1 MADPVAVESPA
12 TFELDEDIE
21 IYKLVKIS
29 ATSVDALAKISKTGA
44 GETPMG
50 VIQQGGSDGDA
61 RAVANLTGNHMVLIM
76 VAAGVISANATVYP
90 AADGEVSSTVNGDAL
105 GTALNATDGADQLVS
120 VLLQKPAY
128 LTAEDIESYTHFKD
142 DFFYINFDESGSEG
156 VWLSTV
162 ENSSTAVISD
172 AANGILTVTTGG
184 TDNNQHI
191 VNSIAE
197 SWLLAAN
204 KDMTYKARVKV
215 TEVAEHAAFFGL
227 SDTVTPDHLVDD
239 TGAIRSSFDGIGF
252 YTKLGGGSNWFVVS
266 SNATTQNTGSGLTG
280 GDTTVAATSAV
291 WFKLK
296 FTVTHTSATT
306 ATIRFYIWN
315 ETTGSAYVLVDTQ
328 TILYSG
334 LAEMH
339 ALMANK
345 TGTAQAEAYD
355 LDYVDIVQKR

>member
-1 MADPVAVESPA
+1 MTDAVANKGPITVEADEA
-12 TFELDEDIE
+12 IE
-21 IYKLVKIS
+21 IYKCVKRS
-29 ATSVDALAKISKTGA
+29 GTSVEELMKVSKTGA
-44 GETPMG
+44 GETPDG
-50 VIQQGGSDGDA
+50 VALQGAADGDQLSI
-61 RAVANLTGNHMVLIM
+61 VGLSQYMVLIM
-76 VAAGVISANATVYP
+76 IAAGAITEGATVYP
-90 AADGEVSSTVNGDAL
+90 AADGEVSSTVNGDAI
-105 GTALNATDGADQLVS
+105 GTALTATDGADQQVT
-120 VLLQKPAY
+120 VLTAKPSY

-142 DFFYINFDESGSEG
+142 DFFYINFDEAGSEG

-162 ENSSTAVISD
+162 ENSSTAAISD

-184 TDNNQHI
+184 TDNDQHI
-191 VNSIAE
+191 INSIAE

-204 KDMTYKARVKV
+204 KDLTYKTRVKI

-227 SDTVTPDHLVDD
+227 SDTVSADQLADD

-252 YTKLGGGSNWFVVS
+252 YTKLGGSSNWFVVS

-280 GDTTVAATSAV
+280 GDTTLAATSAV

-296 FTVTHTSATT
+296 FTVTHTSSTV

-315 ETTGSAYVLVDTQ
+315 ETTDSAYTLVDTQ

-345 TGTAQAEAYD
+345 TGTGQAEAYD
-355 LDYVDIVQKR
+355 IDYVDIIQKR